1 MELFRYAHPAY
12 LMALWSLP
20 VFVLLFILALIIR
33 NRAIKRFGDLAIISA
48 LMPDVSIV
56 RLVIK
61 FILSLAVFVLIVIAL
76 ARPQFGSKL
85 EKVKRRGVEVMVA
98 LDISNS
104 MKCEDIAPNRLERS
118 KMAILKLI
126 EQMQNDKIGIIIFAG
141 DAYTQLPMTADYGA
155 AKLFLN
161 TIKPNFIEEQGTAIG
176 KALDLGLNSFTEESQ
191 VGKAIIVIS
200 DGENHE
206 DDAVAKS
213 KDCADKGIIVH
224 TIGMGTPEGRPIPI
238 SPNSNEYL
246 KDNQGNVVVTTI
258 NEQMLKE
265 IAASGKGMYVRASNS
280 SAGLD
285 VLYNEI
291 NKMNKTDIESKIYTD
306 YDEKFQIFVAIAIL
320 LLILELI
327 VIERRNKLLK
337 RIRIFDIKTKS

>member
-1 MELFRYAHPAY
+1 
-12 LMALWSLP
+12 
-20 VFVLLFILALIIR
+20 
-33 NRAIKRFGDLAIISA
+33 
-48 LMPDVSIV
+48 
-56 RLVIK
+56 
-61 FILSLAVFVLIVIAL
+61 
-76 ARPQFGSKL
+76 
-85 EKVKRRGVEVMVA
+85 
-98 LDISNS
+98 
-104 MKCEDIAPNRLERS
+104 
-118 KMAILKLI
+118 
-126 EQMQNDKIGIIIFAG
+126 
-141 DAYTQLPMTADYGA
+141 
-155 AKLFLN
+155 
-161 TIKPNFIEEQGTAIG
+161 
-176 KALDLGLNSFTEESQ
+176 
-191 VGKAIIVIS
+191 
-200 DGENHE
+200 
-206 DDAVAKS
+206 
-213 KDCADKGIIVH
+213 
-224 TIGMGTPEGRPIPI
+224 MGTPEGRPIPI